1 MQLLK
6 KSYVKHGLVMCGL
19 IALCLVLMEVT
30 GENMSFEKSP
40 FQVIFT
46 MIAPFVVWYYGI
58 RARKVAQHGSLT
70 FKEGVAEGFKISVVF
85 AIVSPFIFA
94 LYYIAVNPAIVNSVR
109 QAYGLTDAP
118 FTKVVMIDMFVQFIS
133 AIIFGTIYAAILSTV
148 MKSKKSKSSAA
159 VKSAPKKSAKA
170 SKKRKK

>member
-6 KSYVKHGLVMCGL
+6 RNYVKHGLVMCGL
-19 IALCLVLMEVT
+19 IALCLFLMEVT
-30 GENMSFEKSP
+30 GENTSFDKSP

-58 RARKVAQHGSLT
+58 RARKVAQGGSLT
-70 FKEGVAEGFKISVVF
+70 FKEGVAEGFKISLVF

-94 LYYIAVNPAIVNSVR
+94 LYYYAVNPEIVNSVR

-118 FTKVVMIDMFVQFIS
+118 FAKVVSIDMFIQFIS
-133 AIIFGTIYAAILSTV
+133 AIIFGTIYAAILSV
-148 MKSKKSKSSAA
+148 FMKSKKSKAPAA
-159 VKSAPKKSAKA
+159 AKPARKKSA
-170 SKKRKK
+170 SKKKK